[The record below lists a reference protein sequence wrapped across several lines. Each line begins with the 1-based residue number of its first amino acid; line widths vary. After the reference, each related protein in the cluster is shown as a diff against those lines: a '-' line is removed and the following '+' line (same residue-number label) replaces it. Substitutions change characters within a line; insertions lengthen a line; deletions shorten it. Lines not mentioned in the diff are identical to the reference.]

1 MPGCLISVSD
11 KSGIA
16 ELARSL
22 ESRGF
27 SIFSTGGTWKHL
39 AEAGI
44 KRLRKIEDYG
54 GFPEIMDGRVKTLN
68 PKVFGGILAD
78 RQKPEHMQEATQHG
92 IEMLD
97 VVVCNLYPF
106 RQVLADPS
114 RSEEDII
121 ENIDIGGVSLLRA
134 AAKNFHSVWVLT
146 DGTDYQH
153 FPAVLDLPEAEQL
166 ELRKTL
172 AQKAF
177 SHTASYDAAI
187 AGYLSE
193 EKNPIWN
200 FERQYPLR
208 YGENPHQPAAFY
220 ADPDFRGLSV
230 ARCEVLHGKELSY
243 NNILDADA
251 ALRLIQEFSL
261 PAAAVIKHNNPCG
274 VAVAEEI
281 DMAFRLAYEADATSA
296 FGGIVILN
304 RACTTAIAGYVNSVF
319 AELLL
324 APDFEPGSL
333 EILQQKKNIR
343 LLRTGAIPALSPLPE
358 MEYRSIRGGMLEQ
371 VADID
376 PLDENEF
383 RVVSKRQPTS
393 NERTDLLF
401 AFALT
406 RHIKS
411 NTIVLAKNGQSTGL
425 GGGQTSRIAS
435 VEIALHQAGE
445 KARGSICASD
455 GFFPFADSVETLA
468 AAGITAIIQ
477 PGGSVRDAEV
487 IEAADRH
494 GISMIMTGRRSFR
507 H

>member
-11 KSGIA
+11 KTGIS
-16 ELARSL
+16 ELANVL

-27 SIFSTGGTWKHL
+27 KIFSTGGTWRHL

-44 KRLRKIEDYG
+44 KNLEKIEDYG

-78 RQKPEHMQEATQHG
+78 RQKPDHLQEASQHG

-106 RQVLADPS
+106 RQVMADPS
-114 RSEEDII
+114 RSEDDII

-134 AAKNFHSVWVLT
+134 AAKNFQSVWVLS
-146 DGTDYQH
+146 DAADYRS
-153 FPAVLDLPEAEQL
+153 FPEVLDLAENAQL
-166 ELRKTL
+166 EIRKKL

-187 AGYLSE
+187 AGFMGAE
-193 EKNPIWN
+193 EVPGGR
-200 FERQYPLR
+200 FEKQYSLR
-208 YGENPHQPAAFY
+208 YGENPHQHAAFY
-220 ADPDFRGLSV
+220 ADPGYHGLSV

-251 ALRLIQEFSL
+251 ALRLIQEFQA

-274 VAVAEEI
+274 VAVSGDIES
-281 DMAFRLAYEADATSA
+281 AFKLAYEADPVSA
-296 FGGIVILN
+296 FGGIVVLN
-304 RACTTAIAGYVNSVF
+304 RPCTPAIAESVNSVF

-324 APDFEPGSL
+324 APEFETGSL
-333 EILQQKKNIR
+333 EVLQQKKNIR
-343 LLRTGAIPALSPLPE
+343 LLKTGAIPALNVRPE
-358 MEYRSIRGGMLEQ
+358 KEFRSIKGGLLEQ
-371 VADID
+371 DSD
-376 PLDENEF
+376 SGPLNESEF
-383 RVVSKRQPTS
+383 KVVSKIQPS
-393 NERTDLLF
+393 PEEWKDMLF
-401 AFALT
+401 AFAVT

-411 NTIVLAKNGQSTGL
+411 NTIVLVKGGQSIGL

-435 VEIALHQAGE
+435 VEIALRQAGE
-445 KARGSICASD
+445 KARDSVCASD
-455 GFFPFADSVETLA
+455 GFFPFADGVEALA
-468 AAGITAIIQ
+468 AAGIKAIIQ
-477 PGGSVRDAEV
+477 PGGSMRDNEV
-487 IEAADRH
+487 LQAADRH
-494 GISMIMTGRRSFR
+494 GICMVFTGRRSFR

>member
-16 ELARSL
+16 ELARNL

-44 KRLRKIEDYG
+44 QNLRKIEDYG

-78 RQKPEHMQEATQHG
+78 RRKPEHLQEAEQHG

-106 RQVLADPS
+106 RQVLANPS
-114 RSEEDII
+114 RSDEEII

-134 AAKNFHSVWVLT
+134 AAKNFHSVWVLA
-146 DGTDYQH
+146 DAADYKR
-153 FPAVLDLPEAEQL
+153 FPAVLDMPENEQL
-166 ELRKTL
+166 ELKKML

-177 SHTASYDAAI
+177 AHTASYDAAI
-187 AGYLSE
+187 AGYLSGE
-193 EKNPIWN
+193 ESPVWH
-200 FERQYPLR
+200 FEKQYPLR
-208 YGENPHQPAAFY
+208 YGENPHQAAAFY

-251 ALRLIQEFSL
+251 ALRLIQEFSD

-274 VAVAEEI
+274 VAVSDDI
-281 DMAFRLAYEADATSA
+281 SKAFALAYEADAVSA
-296 FGGIVILN
+296 FGGIVVLN
-304 RACTTAIAGYVNSVF
+304 RPCTTSIAEYVNSVF
-319 AELLL
+319 AELLI

-343 LLRTGAIPALSPLPE
+343 LLKTGTIPPLKAVPE
-358 MEYRSIRGGMLEQ
+358 KEYRSIRGGLLEQ
-371 VADID
+371 VSDIS
-376 PLDENEF
+376 PLEENEF
-383 RVVSKRQPTS
+383 KVLSRRQPS
-393 NERTDLLF
+393 ADEQADLLF
-401 AFALT
+401 AFAVT

-411 NTIVLAKNGQSTGL
+411 NTIVLAKQGQSIGL

-435 VEIALHQAGE
+435 VDIALRQAGE
-445 KARGSICASD
+445 KAAGSVCASD
-455 GFFPFADSVETLA
+455 GFFPFADGVEALA

-487 IEAADRH
+487 IETADRH
-494 GISMIMTGRRSFR
+494 GICMVMTGRRTFR

>member
-11 KSGIA
+11 KNGIS
-16 ELARSL
+16 ELAQVL

-27 SIFSTGGTWKHL
+27 KIFSTGGTWRHL

-44 KRLRKIEDYG
+44 KNLQKIEDYG

-78 RQKPEHMQEATQHG
+78 RQKPDHLREAAQHG

-106 RQVLADPS
+106 RQVMADPS
-114 RSEEDII
+114 RSEDDII

-134 AAKNFHSVWVLT
+134 AAKNFQSVWVLS
-146 DGTDYQH
+146 DAADYRN
-153 FPAVLDLPEAEQL
+153 FPEVLELPANAQL
-166 ELRKTL
+166 EWRKKL

-187 AGYLSE
+187 AGFMGAE
-193 EKNPIWN
+193 ELPGGR
-200 FERQYPLR
+200 FEKQYPLR
-208 YGENPHQPAAFY
+208 YGENPHQKAAFY
-220 ADPDFRGLSV
+220 ADPGYHGLSV

-251 ALRLIQEFSL
+251 ALRLIQEFQV

-274 VAVAEEI
+274 VAIAGDIES
-281 DMAFRLAYEADATSA
+281 AFKLAYDADPVSA
-296 FGGIVILN
+296 FGGIVVLN
-304 RACTTAIAGYVNSVF
+304 RACTPAIAESVNSVF

-343 LLRTGAIPALSPLPE
+343 LLKTGPVPALNDRPDKE
-358 MEYRSIRGGMLEQ
+358 FRSIKGGLLEQ
-371 VADID
+371 DSD
-376 PLDENEF
+376 NNPLNESEF
-383 RVVSKRQPTS
+383 KVVSQIQPS
-393 NERTDLLF
+393 PEEWKDMLF
-401 AFALT
+401 AFAVT

-411 NTIVLAKNGQSTGL
+411 NTIVLVKGGQSIGL

-435 VEIALHQAGE
+435 VEIALRQAGD
-445 KARGSICASD
+445 KASAAVCASD
-455 GFFPFADSVETLA
+455 GFFPFADGVEALA
-468 AAGITAIIQ
+468 TAGIKAIIQ
-477 PGGSVRDAEV
+477 PGGSMRDQEV
-487 IEAADRH
+487 LEAADRH
-494 GISMIMTGRRSFR
+494 GICMVFTGRRSFR